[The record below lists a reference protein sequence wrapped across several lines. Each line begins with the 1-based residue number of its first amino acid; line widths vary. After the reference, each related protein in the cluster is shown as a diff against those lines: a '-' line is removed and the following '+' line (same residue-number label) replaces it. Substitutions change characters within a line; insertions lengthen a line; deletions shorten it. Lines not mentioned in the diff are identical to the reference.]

1 VCLHHRDPSGSHVQ
15 GSNIYMYFT
24 VYNTT
29 YVYQRFDEISITS
42 GLHVSAVKQP
52 SSGQC
57 RTHTRYNI
65 SVHSMGSHIFYN
77 KVKIIERPIAQ

>member
-1 VCLHHRDPSGSHVQ
+1 
-15 GSNIYMYFT
+15 MYFT